1 MSGETEETFIGGQK
15 TLVVEEKVV
24 LDKEYDPEFVAEIV
38 KYGGRDVKTCHQC
51 GNCTGVCPY
60 SLKTLYK
67 TRNIIKMCQLGL
79 KSLVLQT
86 PWLCATCYRCYEH
99 CPEDINAAE
108 VMIALRH
115 IAVRDG
121 FIPDFIKRV
130 TVNVLQYGQSVA
142 PAREVEVLR
151 EQLELGPL
159 NYAKPKYVKS
169 INEVQYIIRAM
180 GYDKLV
186 HVKIERPKDKGAEKG
201 EDKGADKGADN
212 GTDNGTEKG
221 ADKGGD

>member
-130 TVNVLQYGQSVA
+130 TVNVMQYGQSVA

-159 NYAKPKYVKS
+159 SYSKPRYVKS

-186 HVKIERPKDKGAEKG
+186 KVSIERTKDKAT
-201 EDKGADKGADN
+201 DKA
-212 GTDNGTEKG
+212 TDRGTEKG
-221 ADKGGD
+221 AGDGPGKDAGNGGE

>member
-1 MSGETEETFIGGQK
+1 MTGETEETFIGGSR
-15 TLVVEEKVV
+15 TTVVEEKVV
-24 LDKEYDPEFVAEIV
+24 LDEEYDPKFAAEII

-60 SLKTLYK
+60 SLKTIYK

-115 IAVRDG
+115 IAIREG
-121 FIPDFIKRV
+121 FIPDFIVRV
-130 TVNVLQYGQSVA
+130 SNNVLKYGQSIS

-159 NYAKPKYVKS
+159 PYA
-169 INEVQYIIRAM
+169 
-180 GYDKLV
+180 
-186 HVKIERPKDKGAEKG
+186 RPKHTKNLNEIQHIIKA
-201 EDKGADKGADN
+201 
-212 GTDNGTEKG
+212 TDYDRLIGISIVPKEEE
-221 ADKGGD
+221 

>member
-121 FIPDFIKRV
+121 FIPDFIQRV
-130 TVNVLQYGQSVA
+130 TRNVRQYGQSVA
-142 PAREVEVLR
+142 PASEVEVLR
-151 EQLELGPL
+151 VQLELGPL
-159 NYAKPKYVKS
+159 SYAKPRYSKT
-169 INEVQYIIRAM
+169 INEVQYIMRVM

-186 HVKIERPKDKGAEKG
+186 HVVDEKPKQRAAAADAGQAADG
-201 EDKGADKGADN
+201 EVR
-212 GTDNGTEKG
+212 
-221 ADKGGD
+221 

>member
-121 FIPDFIKRV
+121 FIPDFIQRV
-130 TVNVLQYGQSVA
+130 TRNVRQYGQSVA
-142 PAREVEVLR
+142 PASEVEVLR
-151 EQLELGPL
+151 VQLELGPL
-159 NYAKPKYVKS
+159 SYAKPRYSKT
-169 INEVQYIIRAM
+169 INEVQYIMRVM

-186 HVKIERPKDKGAEKG
+186 HVVDEKPKQRAAA
-201 EDKGADKGADN
+201 ADAGQAADV
-212 GTDNGTEKG
+212 EVR
-221 ADKGGD
+221 

>member
-1 MSGETEETFIGGQK
+1 MTGESEETFIGGAQS
-15 TLVVEEKVV
+15 TVIEEKVV
-24 LDKEYDPEFVAEIV
+24 LDKEYDPNFAGEIV

-60 SLKTLYK
+60 SLKTIYK

-115 IAVRDG
+115 IAIREG
-121 FIPDFIKRV
+121 YIPDFIIRV
-130 TVNVLQYGQSVA
+130 STNVLRYGQSIA

-159 NYAKPKYVKS
+159 SYSMPK
-169 INEVQYIIRAM
+169 
-180 GYDKLV
+180 
-186 HVKIERPKDKGAEKG
+186 HVKNLNEIRHILKA
-201 EDKGADKGADN
+201 
-212 GTDNGTEKG
+212 TDYDRLIGLTVDTEG
-221 ADKGGD
+221 VD

>member
-1 MSGETEETFIGGQK
+1 MTGETEQTFIGASR
-15 TLVVEEKVV
+15 TTVVEEKVI
-24 LDKEYDPEFVAEIV
+24 LDEEYDPGFAAEIV

-60 SLKTLYK
+60 SLKTKYK

-79 KSLVLQT
+79 KSLVLHT

-115 IAVRDG
+115 IAIREG
-121 FIPDFIKRV
+121 HIPDFIVRV
-130 TVNVLQYGQSVA
+130 SKNVLKYGQSIS
-142 PAREVEVLR
+142 PSREVEVLR

-159 NYAKPKYVKS
+159 PYARPKHSKN
-169 INEVQYIIRAM
+169 ITEIQHIIRATN
-180 GYDKLV
+180 YDELI
-186 HVKIERPKDKGAEKG
+186 HISSRPE
-201 EDKGADKGADN
+201 ED
-212 GTDNGTEKG
+212 E
-221 ADKGGD
+221 

>member
-121 FIPDFIKRV
+121 FIPDFIQRV
-130 TVNVLQYGQSVA
+130 TRNVRQYGQSVA

-151 EQLELGPL
+151 VQLELGPL
-159 NYAKPKYVKS
+159 SYAKPRYTKT
-169 INEVQYIIRAM
+169 INEVQYIMRVT

-186 HVKIERPKDKGAEKG
+186 PVQDEKPKQKAA
-201 EDKGADKGADN
+201 GADAGQAAE
-212 GTDNGTEKG
+212 GEVR
-221 ADKGGD
+221 

>member
-1 MSGETEETFIGGQK
+1 MTGETEQTFIGGDRAAGG
-15 TLVVEEKVV
+15 EEKVV
-24 LDKEYDPEFVAEIV
+24 LDKEYDPGFAAEIV
-38 KYGGRDVKTCHQC
+38 KYGGKDVKTCHQC

-60 SLKTLYK
+60 SLKTIYK

-115 IAVRDG
+115 IAIREG
-121 FIPDFIKRV
+121 YIPDFITRV
-130 TVNVLQYGQSVA
+130 SMNVLKYGQSIA
-142 PAREVEVLR
+142 PVREVEVLR

-159 NYAKPKYVKS
+159 SYAKPKHVKN
-169 INEVQYIIRAM
+169 INEIQHIIRATN
-180 GYDKLV
+180 YDKLIGIS
-186 HVKIERPKDKGAEKG
+186 IEPKE
-201 EDKGADKGADN
+201 
-212 GTDNGTEKG
+212 
-221 ADKGGD
+221 GD

>member
-121 FIPDFIKRV
+121 FIPDFIQRV
-130 TVNVLQYGQSVA
+130 TRNVRQYGQSVA
-142 PAREVEVLR
+142 PASEVEVLR
-151 EQLELGPL
+151 VQLELGPL
-159 NYAKPKYVKS
+159 SYAKPRYSKT
-169 INEVQYIIRAM
+169 INEVQYIMRVM

-186 HVKIERPKDKGAEKG
+186 HVQDEKPKQKAAAADAVQAAEG
-201 EDKGADKGADN
+201 EVR
-212 GTDNGTEKG
+212 
-221 ADKGGD
+221 

>member
-121 FIPDFIKRV
+121 FIPDFIQRV
-130 TVNVLQYGQSVA
+130 TRNVRQYGQSVA
-142 PAREVEVLR
+142 PASEVEVLR
-151 EQLELGPL
+151 VQLELGPL
-159 NYAKPKYVKS
+159 SYAKPRYSKT
-169 INEVQYIIRAM
+169 INEVQYIMRVM
-180 GYDKLV
+180 GYDRLV
-186 HVKIERPKDKGAEKG
+186 HVVDEKPKQRAAAADAGQAADG
-201 EDKGADKGADN
+201 EVR
-212 GTDNGTEKG
+212 
-221 ADKGGD
+221 

>member
-1 MSGETEETFIGGQK
+1 MTGESEQTFIGASR
-15 TLVVEEKVV
+15 TTVVEEKVI
-24 LDKEYDPEFVAEIV
+24 LDKEYDPGFATEIV

-60 SLKTLYK
+60 SLKTVYK

-79 KSLVLQT
+79 KSLVLHT

-115 IAVRDG
+115 IAIREG
-121 FIPDFIKRV
+121 YIPEFIVRV
-130 TVNVLQYGQSVA
+130 TNNVLKYGQSIA
-142 PAREVEVLR
+142 PSREVEVLR

-159 NYAKPKYVKS
+159 PYARPKHSKN
-169 INEVQYIIRAM
+169 ITEIQHIIRAT
-180 GYDKLV
+180 DFDELI
-186 HVKIERPKDKGAEKG
+186 KIRTKPE
-201 EDKGADKGADN
+201 ED
-212 GTDNGTEKG
+212 E
-221 ADKGGD
+221 